1 LVCEIATG
9 VGTGKRS
16 HSPPRGMKTRY
27 DRCFGYTGQGIV
39 TEKLRFTRYFSFE
52 YSSLN
57 LKMQYIN
64 ASLKLRYRSCQE
76 RN

>member
-1 LVCEIATG
+1 
-9 VGTGKRS
+9 
-16 HSPPRGMKTRY
+16 MKTRY

-52 YSSLN
+52 YSGLN